1 MMEFH
6 RLSQRQNPD
15 EMDYPSRRSTMPAKQ
30 FVTAL
35 FAAAAI
41 LFTSAFLPAAAAD
54 GVIVV
59 ESANNVKTT
68 MDKLEKALTA
78 KGITVF
84 ARIDH
89 AGGAKSIGQTLRPME
104 LLIFG
109 NPKLGTPLMQ
119 KEQRMGLDLPLK
131 ALVYEGADGKTY
143 IAYSDPAYLSKRY
156 GVTEPAKV
164 LQTMT
169 GALKNFTAAAAAK

>member
-1 MMEFH
+1 
-6 RLSQRQNPD
+6 
-15 EMDYPSRRSTMPAKQ
+15 MPTRT
-30 FVTAL
+30 FFTTL
-35 FAAAAI
+35 FALAALI
-41 LFTSAFLPAAAAD
+41 SAFSPISASAAD

-59 ESANNVKTT
+59 TSANDVKTT
-68 MDKLEKALTA
+68 MDKLEKVLTS

-84 ARIDH
+84 ARINH
-89 AGGAKSIGQTLRPME
+89 AHGAKTIGQSLPPME

-119 KEQRMGLDLPLK
+119 KNQQMGLDLPLK
-131 ALVYEGADGKTY
+131 ALVYEGEDGKTY
-143 IAYSDPAYLSKRY
+143 IAYNDPAYLSKRH

-164 LQTMT
+164 FETMT